1 MPRGTAAAESETVRG
16 FRSHRCRATGS
27 RHGSAH
33 RHARLRWRYALS
45 SRTTRRMLAAQLHE
59 RRQWIVAPER
69 MDIRPDP
76 HVQRRVALDGSLR
89 ISIAVDEGLVGE
101 DGEEETFEPVR
112 IVDHL
117 PQHLEGIH
125 EIGRAHV

>member
-1 MPRGTAAAESETVRG
+1 
-16 FRSHRCRATGS
+16 
-27 RHGSAH
+27 
-33 RHARLRWRYALS
+33 
-45 SRTTRRMLAAQLHE
+45 MLAAQLHE

-112 IVDHL
+112 LVAHL
-117 PQHLEGIH
+117 TPPLEGIH
-125 EIGRAHV
+125 QRRGAVLPAVTNPCSCYRQVADVRDE